1 MRNNFTEQV
10 MTEKSEALKRRI
22 LALVEAYYQET
33 FASNQFTPGETAVPV
48 SGRVFDAAELVNLVD
63 SSLEFWL
70 TTGRYAAQ
78 FERAF
83 ARVMGVR
90 HAMLCNSGSSANLL
104 SLSALTSPRL
114 GEKALR
120 PGDEVITVAAG
131 FPTTVNPI
139 VQNRLTPVFL
149 DVELGTYNIDVRHLE
164 AAVSPKTG
172 AIMVAHTLGNPFN
185 LDAVLA
191 VAQKHDLWLIEDNCD
206 AVGSLYHGRL
216 TGSFGHLASISFYPA
231 HHITMGEGGCVL
243 TNHAR
248 LKKIVESFRD
258 WGRDCWCAPGMA
270 DTCGQRFEWQLGDL
284 PQGYDH
290 KYIYSH
296 IGYNLK
302 LTDMQAAVGVA
313 QLGKLPQFTEIRKRN
328 WQILREGLRPYEEHL
343 ILPRPTPGSDPS
355 WFGFLIT
362 VRPSAPFSRR
372 QLIRYLEERRV
383 ATRLLFGGNLT
394 RQPAWQNVPYRAVGD
409 LTNTDIVM
417 NQTFWIGVYPGL
429 TPEMLAY
436 VLDVFAEFMARYG

>member
-1 MRNNFTEQV
+1 
-10 MTEKSEALKRRI
+10 MTEKSDELKQRI
-22 LALVEAYYQET
+22 LALVEEYYQEN
-33 FASNQFTPGETAVPV
+33 FATDEFTPGETAVPV
-48 SGRVFDAAELVNLVD
+48 SGRVFNAAEMVNLVD

-70 TTGRYAAQ
+70 TTGRYAEQ
-78 FERAF
+78 FEREF
-83 ARVMGVR
+83 ARTMGVR

-104 SLSALTSPRL
+104 ALSALTSPRL
-114 GEKALR
+114 GEKALQ

-149 DVELGTYNIDVRHLE
+149 DVELGTYNIDVSYLE
-164 AAVSPKTG
+164 EAISPKTK
-172 AIMVAHTLGNPFN
+172 AIMVAHTLGNPFD

-191 VAQKHDLWLIEDNCD
+191 MAQKHDLWLVEDNCD
-206 AVGSLYHGRL
+206 AVGSLYNGRL
-216 TGSFGHLASISFYPA
+216 TGSFGHLASVSFYPA

-258 WGRDCWCAPGMA
+258 WGRDCWCAPGA
-270 DTCGQRFEWQLGDL
+270 TDTCGKRFDWQLGDL

-302 LTDMQAAVGVA
+302 MTDMQAAVGVA
-313 QLGKLPQFTEIRKRN
+313 QLQKLPQFTEARKRN
-328 WQILREGLRPYEEHL
+328 WRILHEGLRSYEEFL
-343 ILPRPTPGSDPS
+343 LLPEATPGSDPS

-372 QLIRYLEERRV
+372 ELIHYLEERRI

-394 RQPAWQNVPYRAVGD
+394 RQPAWQNIPYRTIGD

-417 NQTFWIGVYPGL
+417 NQTFWIGVYPKL
-429 TPEMLAY
+429 TPEMLDY
-436 VLDVFAEFMARYG
+436 VLAVFAEFMEKHT